1 MNTVL
6 RFLLLSFLT
15 WLIPFVVSFP
25 FFNREG
31 QLVVNF
37 WLFKAVMV
45 GVLSMSAFSLFRW
58 FYRSTAL
65 PNRRWATC
73 ALIGLGAVAINIAL
87 DSLTVIPFTNMTA
100 PQYAV
105 QIASLYLLIIA
116 ASLYTGVNNP

>member
-15 WLIPFVVSFP
+15 WLVPFVISFP

-45 GVLSMSAFSLFRW
+45 GVLSISAFYLFRW

-65 PNRRWATC
+65 SNRGWATC

-87 DSLTVIPFTNMTA
+87 DRLTVIPFTNMTSA
-100 PQYAV
+100 QYAV
-105 QIASLYLLIIA
+105 QIASLYLFIIA
-116 ASLYTGVNNP
+116 ISLYTGVNSR